1 MFELYNVPNTALVPK
16 SVLPLYSNG
25 KTTGLVVDSGY
36 DETQVVPVYE
46 GYPLQHAIR
55 ILPIGGRHI
64 TQFMMGMINDRGY
77 NLTTPKDWDHV
88 IAIKE
93 QFCYCALDFKKE
105 LAAFSRDMEQ
115 QYTLPDGMIV
125 TVNTE
130 A

>member
-1 MFELYNVPNTALVPK
+1 MFEIFNVPNIALVPK
-16 SVLPLYSNG
+16 SVLPLYSHG

-36 DETQVVPVYE
+36 DETQVVPVYH

-55 ILPIGGRHI
+55 IMPIGGRHI
-64 TQFMMGMINDRGY
+64 TQIMMELINERGY
-77 NLTTPKDWDHV
+77 NLTTPKGLDHV

-93 QFCYCALDFKKE
+93 QFCYSACDFKKE
-105 LAAFSRDMEQ
+105 LAVFTKDMEQ

-125 TVNTE
+125 SINIE